1 MTKLNEQVEVAA
13 VEVAAVELAIDTTVR
28 ASGRAIGVA
37 LFNALL
43 PQREEI
49 GNRIF
54 RTLLLD
60 RIASESNSDGSAP
73 TVYNHAKKLA
83 VDEGRT
89 PDFSRSVGEKI
100 GAVVELDQEAEEKI
114 HAMFDAVVAEAHKL
128 AQEDDLVARQAAADA
143 EAAKAAAKAAKQADR
158 EAAKAAKQADREAAK
173 AAKQAQRDAAKA
185 AKLEAAEKAK
195 ETKIK
200 AKTEAKETAKKV
212 VEEQPEMKWQLVN
225 KTTNEVVEYAPD
237 RKIGLELK
245 KKRDDSEDIK
255 VVKIPAVA

>member
-1 MTKLNEQVEVAA
+1 MTNLNEQVEVAA
-13 VEVAAVELAIDTTVR
+13 VEVATIVELAIDPTVR

-128 AQEDDLVARQAAADA
+128 AQEQDLEARQAAADA
-143 EAAKAAAKAAKQADR
+143 EAAKLAAKAAKQAQRD
-158 EAAKAAKQADREAAK
+158 AAK

>member
-1 MTKLNEQVEVAA
+1 MTNLNEQVEVAA
-13 VEVAAVELAIDTTVR
+13 VEVATIVELAIDPTVR

-128 AQEDDLVARQAAADA
+128 AQEQDLEARQAAADA
-143 EAAKAAAKAAKQADR
+143 EAAKL
-158 EAAKAAKQADREAAK
+158 AAK